1 MKFCLAC
8 PDGNKIYF
16 SSSTLFFCKQEIDF
30 SQTNNLD
37 IYSIY
42 IAVMELEYQE
52 SQYLSHQMFNRLSR
66 LHFFICYLNI
76 SDFVLQITRSKV
88 LIKTSVC
95 TETLIKFG
103 AYMRSPFASV
113 LAFTNFLDPGFY
125 IILPHN
131 LYN

>member
-1 MKFCLAC
+1 MVI
-8 PDGNKIYF
+8 KIYF
-16 SSSTLFFCKQEIDF
+16 SSITLFFCKQEIDF

-37 IYSIY
+37 NCSIY
-42 IAVMELEYQE
+42 ITVMELEYQE
-52 SQYLSHQMFNRLSR
+52 SQYLSHQTCNRLSR

-95 TETLIKFG
+95 TETLITFG

-113 LAFTNFLDPGFY
+113 LAFTNFLDPVFY
-125 IILPHN
+125 IVLPHN